1 MRTGIGPFACRLS
14 RTVASQIFLSAW
26 AVLGVSVVLPSDTAR
41 AAEFGADPWVKGFT
55 DIYAG
60 ILPSAPGFYFR
71 TDAYHYEA
79 SAERTVLNGFVQA
92 NVEQDLT
99 ATIATLTYVTPW
111 KILGGTYAFGVAP
124 AMMAV
129 DVNVGIGLPAITG
142 PLGLITIGPFNFE
155 TGDTNLAP
163 GDTGIIP
170 VILGWNAGNFHWNF
184 ALFGLAPTGDYS
196 TRQLANTS
204 LNHWAIMPRVAAT
217 YFDPKT
223 GWQLNGSAIYV
234 FNFENEA
241 TDYLSGEILNLEGN
255 ITKNFGRWGVGVTGY
270 AMIQPTGDSGA
281 GARLGSFESRVNGIG
296 PLITYTL
303 GDPRNPLTFIGK
315 YYQEFD
321 AKNTFEGHSFDIAF
335 TAKF

>member
-1 MRTGIGPFACRLS
+1 LIAGGLAL
-14 RTVASQIFLSAW
+14 
-26 AVLGVSVVLPSDTAR
+26 VSPTAH
-41 AAEFGADPWVKGFT
+41 AAEFGADPWIKGFS

-60 ILPSAPGFYFR
+60 ILPTVPGFYFR
-71 TDAYHYEA
+71 TDAYHYEG
-79 SAERTVLNGFVQA
+79 SAERTVFNGFVQ
-92 NVEQDLT
+92 VGVDQDLT

-129 DVNVGIGLPAITG
+129 NVDVGLGLPQFTG
-142 PLGLITIGPFNFE
+142 PLGLRTFGPFNFQ

-163 GDTGIIP
+163 GDTGFIPAII
-170 VILGWNAGNFHWNF
+170 GWNAGNFHWNA
-184 ALFGLAPTGDYS
+184 ALFALAPTGDYS
-196 TRQLANTS
+196 RRQLANTS

-241 TDYLSGEILNLEGN
+241 TDYKSGEILNLEGN

-270 AMIQPTGDSGA
+270 AMIQTTGDSGA
-281 GARLGSFESRVNGIG
+281 GAKLGSFESRVNGIG
-296 PLITYTL
+296 PLVSYTV
-303 GDPRNPLTFIGK
+303 GDPRNPLTFIAK
-315 YYQEFD
+315 YYEEFD
-321 AKNTFEGHSFDIAF
+321 AENTFEGHSFDIAF